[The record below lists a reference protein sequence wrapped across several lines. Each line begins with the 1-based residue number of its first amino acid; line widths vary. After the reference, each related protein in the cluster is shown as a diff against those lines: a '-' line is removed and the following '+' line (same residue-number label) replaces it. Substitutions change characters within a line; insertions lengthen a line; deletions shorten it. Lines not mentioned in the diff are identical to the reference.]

1 MEQDISPIC
10 IFASNRGCTQIRGSD
25 VISPH
30 GLPLDLLDRLMII
43 KTKQYSA
50 EEIKEIVKIR
60 ASVENIKIED
70 EALNSF
76 GEIGAKTSLRYTIQ
90 LITPSSILAQINGNE
105 EITKDEIDEVSDLYL
120 DAKRSAAVLREQD
133 MLYMK

>member
-1 MEQDISPIC
+1 
-10 IFASNRGCTQIRGSD
+10 
-25 VISPH
+25 
-30 GLPLDLLDRLMII
+30 MII